1 MDVAFPSFKTSF
13 DAVEARRKSE
23 ATEGLKLKRPI
34 EGRFKSNN
42 G

>member
-1 MDVAFPSFKTSF
+1 MDVAFPSFKTSL

-23 ATEGLKLKRPI
+23 AIEGLKLKRPI
-34 EGRFKSNN
+34 VCRFKPNN